1 MVDYFKKKTNGGK
14 RTSEVFETSEVKL
27 STSFRSR
34 GFKRFLKYFVLFF
47 ILVFSQT
54 NCSDLLSPAKVKDI
68 PSIKLID
75 EIPEFN
81 FQEIKID
88 SFEVDTAFVRNQN
101 LHLLVSYTGESINHE
116 FEIYATGPVIET
128 NPPGSDLFL
137 SHKAKNDTCTTETQ
151 QHLKFDLS
159 TYAKYG
165 EDEIRLF
172 VNDYDGGLFYAGIYN
187 R

>member
-1 MVDYFKKKTNGGK
+1 MLQKFDKTQ
-14 RTSEVFETSEVKL
+14 TSEVSKNWEVYQHPKTLTGHKRLKIRHFIKIFILFKL
-27 STSFRSR
+27 S
-34 GFKRFLKYFVLFF
+34 
-47 ILVFSQT
+47 IFSSI
-54 NCSDLLSPAKVKDI
+54 NCSNLLSPTKEKDI
-68 PSIKLID
+68 PLIKLID

-101 LHLLVSYTGESINHE
+101 LHLFVSYTGKSISHE
-116 FEIYATGPVIET
+116 FEIYATGPVVYT

-159 TYAKYG
+159 PYAKYDEG
-165 EDEIRLF
+165 EIRLF
-172 VNDYDGGLFYAGIYN
+172 VNDYDGELFYAGIYK